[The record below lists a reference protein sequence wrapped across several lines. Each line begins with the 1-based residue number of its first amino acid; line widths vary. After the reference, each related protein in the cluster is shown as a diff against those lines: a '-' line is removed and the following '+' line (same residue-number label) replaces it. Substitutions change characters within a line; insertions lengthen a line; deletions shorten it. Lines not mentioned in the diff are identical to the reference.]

1 VKIGS
6 GEWYMHFNIQ
16 HFLQQY
22 GYSGVFFAFLL
33 EMVGFPF
40 PGDTMLTLLGIEW
53 KQGIFSFIPLVTASF
68 AGNIVGSTIS
78 YITGRFV
85 GHTVILRLVK
95 YVGITEK
102 KFKAADEK
110 FNKYRVPVV
119 FFGKFI
125 AGIRVYAAYL
135 AGINRMNFWKYSF
148 YNATGS
154 LLWICVFIVFGR
166 YVDFVWHRYHQI
178 FWQFLLPIIG
188 ILLISFIAVFFN
200 RRLKERKI

>member
-1 VKIGS
+1 
-6 GEWYMHFNIQ
+6 MHFNIQ

-53 KQGIFSFIPLVTASF
+53 KQGVFSFIPLVTASL

-78 YITGRFV
+78 YITGRLV
-85 GHTVILRLVK
+85 GHIVILRLVK

-110 FNKYRVPVV
+110 FNKYRVQVV
-119 FFGKFI
+119 LLGKFI
-125 AGIRVYAAYL
+125 SGIRIFAAYL

-148 YNATGS
+148 YNAVGS
-154 LLWICVFIVFGR
+154 LLWILVFIVFGR
-166 YVDFVWHRYHQI
+166 YVDFIWHSYHKTVK
-178 FWQFLLPIIG
+178 QFLLLIII
-188 ILLISFIAVFFN
+188 ILLIAFIVMFFK
-200 RRLKERKI
+200 RRLKRA

>member
-110 FNKYRVPVV
+110 FNKHRAQVV
-119 FFGKFI
+119 LFGKFI
-125 AGIRVYAAYL
+125 SGVRIFAAYL

-148 YNATGS
+148 YNAVGS
-154 LLWICVFIVFGR
+154 LLWILVYIVFGE
-166 YVDFVWHRYHQI
+166 YVDFIWHRYHKTVM
-178 FWQFLLPIIG
+178 QFLLLLII
-188 ILLISFIAVFFN
+188 ILLIAFIVMFFK
-200 RRLKERKI
+200 RRLKRT